1 MEKILLIEDEVEVAD
16 IIAKFLGRKGFTVDV
31 AYDLPGGQEKFMPN
45 YYTLVLLDIMLKGQK
60 SFSLLDKIKQE
71 SPQTLVIMVSGY
83 DDSENISEA
92 KKRGAD
98 GFVPKPFKI
107 EYLEGFLLSKIKSVR
122 RNQG

>member
-16 IIAKFLGRKGFTVDV
+16 IIAKFLQRKGFTVSV
-31 AYDLPGGQEKFMPN
+31 AYDLEGGLEKFVPK
-45 YYTLVLLDIMLKGQK
+45 YYTIVLLDIMLKGQK
-60 SFSLLDKIKQE
+60 SFFLLDKIKQE

-83 DDSENISEA
+83 DDSENIAEA

-107 EYLEGFLLSKIKSVR
+107 EYLEGFLLSKIKSLR
-122 RNQG
+122 RNQE